1 MAISYMI
8 MQEHQGWI
16 EARNENNLVIF
27 DVILP
32 KA

>member
-16 EARNENNLVIF
+16 EARNENDLVIF

-32 KA
+32 KT